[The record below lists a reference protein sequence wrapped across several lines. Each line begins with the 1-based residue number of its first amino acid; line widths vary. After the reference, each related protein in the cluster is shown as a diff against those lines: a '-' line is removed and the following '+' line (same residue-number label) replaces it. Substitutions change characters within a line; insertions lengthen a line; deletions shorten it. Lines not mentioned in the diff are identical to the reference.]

1 MSGES
6 PSPRVRLEVAFL
18 DDHPTAPAPAPPL
31 DEQGRLTVLI
41 VAADEDVR
49 RYARECLRARTDLR
63 ILDAATIA
71 EALALE
77 EVGPLLG
84 WP

>member
-1 MSGES
+1 MCGES

-18 DDHPTAPAPAPPL
+18 DDHQTAPAPAPPL
-31 DEQGRLTVLI
+31 DEQARLTVLI
-41 VAADEDVR
+41 IAAEADVR
-49 RYARECLRARTDLR
+49 RHLRECLRARSDLR
-63 ILDAATIA
+63 ILDAATLI

-77 EVGPLLG
+77 EVRRLLG

>member
-18 DDHPTAPAPAPPL
+18 DDHQTAPAPAPPL
-31 DEQGRLTVLI
+31 DEQARLTALI
-41 VAADEDVR
+41 VAADADVR
-49 RYARECLRARTDLR
+49 RQVRECLRAHSDLR
-63 ILDAATIA
+63 ILDAATLT

-77 EVGPLLG
+77 DVRRLLG
-84 WP
+84 LP